1 MSMMEQLEHH
11 DSHISEGSAAFQN
24 TTVHEKKKRAT
35 TFRESKQM
43 RICRDRLGT
52 KGIGKLN
59 KKLAFIFSRIVGGW
73 RERRWWR
80 STHHRSAVG
89 SRHNCGAGAENRC
102 LF

>member
-24 TTVHEKKKRAT
+24 TTVREKKETGDHFPRIETDAHLPRQARDKGKR
-35 TFRESKQM
+35 
-43 RICRDRLGT
+43 
-52 KGIGKLN
+52 KLN
-59 KKLAFIFSRIVGGW
+59 KKLVFLFSRIVGGW